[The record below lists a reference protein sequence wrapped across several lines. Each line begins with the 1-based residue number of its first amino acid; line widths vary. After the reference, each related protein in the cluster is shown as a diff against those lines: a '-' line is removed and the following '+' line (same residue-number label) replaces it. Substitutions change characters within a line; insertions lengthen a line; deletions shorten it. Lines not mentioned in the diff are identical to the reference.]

1 MFSESL
7 IDIECNHIFEIVQ
20 KVIVTVILKEII
32 RDTASERHNKHRK
45 CTSPSKRVSAI
56 FQMWFDFSLQPPKV

>member
-20 KVIVTVILKEII
+20 KVIVTVILKEIL
-32 RDTASERHNKHRK
+32 RDTASERHN
-45 CTSPSKRVSAI
+45 
-56 FQMWFDFSLQPPKV
+56 